1 MQHGLSELEILAEV
15 GADVYARAEVP
26 DTRRVFVL
34 AGLGF
39 HVECTLPEAR
49 ALCAAREEL
58 LAGREAQAAGE
69 VCRIQATV
77 KLVLE
82 GVREL
87 RGLPAA

>member
-1 MQHGLSELEILAEV
+1 MAEV

-49 ALCAAREEL
+49 ALCEAREGL
-58 LAGREAQAAGE
+58 LAGREAAALAE
-69 VCRIQATV
+69 ACRIRATV

-82 GVREL
+82 GIREL
-87 RGLPAA
+87 RGLPT

>member
-1 MQHGLSELEILAEV
+1 V

-49 ALCAAREEL
+49 ALCTAREEL
-58 LAGREAQAAGE
+58 LAGREAQAASE